1 MIEQDVLDCLDHA
14 LSRHGRPPR
23 IDTAALMLGD
33 FTGLIVQFE
42 KRANK
47 VIKQINNHVPAES
60 RVPTYAFFCEDEA
73 YGAFA
78 LADRYNYVVLNLGIV
93 PALTHF
99 CQRMMATQGLWP
111 KVRSVEFP
119 NCCVSPSTKDVP
131 AYFAWK
137 VQQSRI
143 PDDSL
148 RKAVAVIFMSECFD
162 LIVHHELAH
171 LVLGHHRVAKDD
183 PLVRQALEFVA
194 DGHAAIWGFGR
205 LARFPKIPGDSA
217 RDIDKGYCELFGTS
231 ENSMRNYLLATF
243 FVFRLMDE
251 ITWTNK
257 ELVSRGH
264 PPAPMR
270 FHTVCIHLDEHYQ
283 RMGDSATLDR
293 LHKAVP
299 EVWELG
305 EIIFG
310 KSLDREPDQYPMRE
324 VMSVESEKH
333 YELVSNC
340 AQTLPRHLF
349 GLA

>member
-1 MIEQDVLDCLDHA
+1 MIEQDVLDRLDHA
-14 LSRHGRPPR
+14 LSRYGRPPR
-23 IDTAALMLGD
+23 VDTTTLTLGD

-47 VIKQINNHVPAES
+47 VITQINNHVPAEM
-60 RVPTYAFFCEDEA
+60 RVPTYAFFCEDEK

-78 LADRYNYVVLNLGIV
+78 LPDRYNYVVLNLGIV

-99 CQRMMATQGLWP
+99 CQRMMATSGLWP
-111 KVRSVEFP
+111 KVGSVEP
-119 NCCVSPSTKDVP
+119 PSCVSASTREVR

-137 VQQSRI
+137 VQQPRI
-143 PDDSL
+143 PDDSF
-148 RKAVAVIFMSECFD
+148 RKAIAVIFMSECFD
-162 LIVHHELAH
+162 LIVRHEVAH
-171 LVLGHHRVAKDD
+171 LILGHHRVPKDD

-194 DGHAAIWGFGR
+194 DGHAAIWGFER
-205 LARFPKIPGDSA
+205 LARSPKIAGDRA
-217 RDIDKGYCELFGTS
+217 RDIDKGYSELFGAS
-231 ENSMRNYLLATF
+231 EDSVRNYLLAAF

-251 ITWTNK
+251 TTWSNK

-264 PPAPMR
+264 PPAPLR
-270 FHTVCIHLDEHYQ
+270 FHAVCIHLEEHYQ
-283 RMGDSATLDR
+283 RIGDSATLGR

-299 EVWELG
+299 EAWELG

-310 KSLDREPDQYPMRE
+310 KTLGREPDQYPVRE
-324 VMSVESEKH
+324 VMSFESEKH
-333 YELVSNC
+333 YERVSNR